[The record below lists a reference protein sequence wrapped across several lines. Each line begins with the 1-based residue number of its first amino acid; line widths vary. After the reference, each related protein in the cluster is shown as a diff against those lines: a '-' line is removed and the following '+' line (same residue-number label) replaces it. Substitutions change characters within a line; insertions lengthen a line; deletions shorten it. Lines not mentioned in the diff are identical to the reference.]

1 MVLQKQHHPQ
11 LPKKHQQS
19 KSMRRKIPVF
29 KVNVQPGADYDQ
41 LHEIPEVK
49 EVVIEEVLFAIQD
62 AIKRKKSS
70 IELFEVANSGYYL
83 ELKKD
88 KFKPSLETAIEY
100 FIEKEDY
107 TKCAECRD
115 LINKL

>member
-1 MVLQKQHHPQ
+1 MVLQKKQPHQ

-19 KSMRRKIPVF
+19 KAMRRKIPVF

-107 TKCAECRD
+107 ARCAECRD

>member
-1 MVLQKQHHPQ
+1 MKRQ
-11 LPKKHQQS
+11 
-19 KSMRRKIPVF
+19 IPVF
-29 KVNVQPGADYDQ
+29 RVNVQPGASYDQ

-49 EVVIEEVLFAIQD
+49 EVVIEEVIVAVRE

-70 IELFEVANSGYYL
+70 IELFEVANSDYYL

-88 KFKPSLETAIEY
+88 QFKSSLETALEY
-100 FIEKEDY
+100 FIEKEEYDR
-107 TKCAECRD
+107 CIECRD

>member
-1 MVLQKQHHPQ
+1 MKRQ
-11 LPKKHQQS
+11 
-19 KSMRRKIPVF
+19 IPVF
-29 KVNVQPGADYDQ
+29 RVNVQPGASYDQ

-49 EVVIEEVLFAIQD
+49 EVVIEEVIVAIKD

-70 IELFEVANSGYYL
+70 IELFEVANSDYYL

-88 KFKPSLETAIEY
+88 QFKTSLETALEY
-100 FIEKEDY
+100 FVEKEEYDR
-107 TKCAECRD
+107 CIECRD